1 MEEVLEDQNMNLG
14 NDMAS
19 KDGRTQFKGT
29 SVTYAPYLDDDSEDP
44 VYMLDWKWM
53 GLGVLS
59 GWENQLSKPYRVP
72 GMHLVERVDLDCSLN
87 MVCTNLRRQ
96 AVFHNPA

>member
-1 MEEVLEDQNMNLG
+1 MNLG

-19 KDGRTQFKGT
+19 KDGRTLFKGT
-29 SVTYAPYLDDDSEDP
+29 SVTYAPYLDADVADP

-59 GWENQLSKPYRVP
+59 GWENQLSKPYKVP
-72 GMHLVERVDLDCSLN
+72 NMHLVERVDLDCSLQ
-87 MVCTNLRRQ
+87 MACTNLRRQ
-96 AVFHNPA
+96 AVISKAA